1 MHRLACSFIL
11 YHPSL
16 GSKCPKEGG
25 TNCLVLRNWLRLLVA
40 VFSSLKVHN
49 HSVSVFRVPGFHVCS
64 SILLRFSL
72 SLILSV
78 SLVSYSGDALFG
90 SIVLFMSTNHDSF
103 VVSYFTRVCVLLELY
118 EILYNTR

>member
-1 MHRLACSFIL
+1 M
-11 YHPSL
+11 
-16 GSKCPKEGG
+16 
-25 TNCLVLRNWLRLLVA
+25 
-40 VFSSLKVHN
+40 FSSLKVHN
-49 HSVSVFRVPGFHVCS
+49 HSVSVFRVPGSHVCS